1 MHYVSLL
8 WRDSELFV
16 VTLWKGLSVM
26 VLCLLNFWDFMDPFM
41 YSVKFSI
48 WLVELVVEA
57 FISHLE
63 FSSVEFNVMYLGGT

>member
-1 MHYVSLL
+1 
-8 WRDSELFV
+8 
-16 VTLWKGLSVM
+16 M

-63 FSSVEFNVMYLGGT
+63 FSSVEFNVIYLGGT

>member
-63 FSSVEFNVMYLGGT
+63 FSFVVFNVVYLGGT